1 MKVVKK
7 RTIVISHIFLILG
20 ALFMLYPLAFAFLG
34 QFVSI
39 EGFYEVGVLPVPQG
53 FSYLFSNLGLIFRR
67 TEIYVSILLTLPRFV
82 WYSFILIFTSVL
94 GGYAFAKVKFKF
106 KKAAFYIIMSS
117 MMIPGIALLVPQ
129 YLELMRFPLVGGND
143 ILGKGGS
150 GFRDNPALLFITGC
164 FSAYN
169 IFLVRQMLT
178 QMGNEYKEA
187 AEIDGAGF
195 FRIIFSIYMPMLT
208 PVIALMVVQTF
219 IGQWND
225 YLFPMIFL
233 SGARELWPIGVLSVK
248 IQSDY
253 LSPAGTG
260 GGLMNYPMVM
270 TMGVVMMI
278 PPIVAYICCQKYF
291 VQGLAVGGIKA

>member
-7 RTIVISHIFLILG
+7 RTIVVSHILLILG
-20 ALFMLYPLAFAFLG
+20 SLLMLYPLLFAFLG

-39 EGFYEVGVLPVPQG
+39 EGFYEVGFLPMPQG
-53 FSYLFSNLGLIFRR
+53 FKYLFSNLGLIFGR
-67 TEIYVSILLTLPRFV
+67 TEIYISILLTLARFV
-82 WYSFILIFTSVL
+82 WYSFILIVTSVL

-106 KKAAFYIIMSS
+106 KKVAFYIIMSS
-117 MMIPGIALLVPQ
+117 MMIPGIALLIPQ

-143 ILGKGGS
+143 IFGKGGS
-150 GFRDNPALLFITGC
+150 GFRDNAALLFITGC

-195 FRIIFSIYMPMLT
+195 FRIIFSIYMPMLM

-225 YLFPMIFL
+225 YLFPKIFL
-233 SGARELWPIGVLSVK
+233 SSSPDLWPIGLLSVQ

-260 GGLMNYPMVM
+260 GGLMNYPIVM

-291 VQGLAVGGIKA
+291 VQGLAVGGVKA

>member
-7 RTIVISHIFLILG
+7 RTIVISHILLILG
-20 ALFMLYPLAFAFLG
+20 SLVMLYPLLFAFLG
-34 QFVSI
+34 QFVSR

-53 FSYLFSNLGLIFRR
+53 FSHLFDNLGLILRR
-67 TEIYVSILLTLPRFV
+67 SEVYISILLTLARFV
-82 WYSFILIFTSVL
+82 WYSFILIVTSVL
-94 GGYAFAKVKFKF
+94 GGYAFAKVKFRF
-106 KKAAFYIIMSS
+106 KKVAFYVIMSS
-117 MMIPGIALLVPQ
+117 MMIPGIALIIPQ

-143 ILGKGGS
+143 ILGQGGS
-150 GFRDNPALLFITGC
+150 GLRDNAALLFITGC

-178 QMGNEYKEA
+178 QIGNEYKEA

-195 FRIIFSIYMPMLT
+195 FRIIFSIYMPMLK

-225 YLFPMIFL
+225 YLFPKIFL
-233 SGARELWPIGVLSVK
+233 SSEPDLWPIGFLSVQ

-253 LSPAGTG
+253 LTGSG
-260 GGLMNYPMVM
+260 GGLKNYPMVM
-270 TMGVVMMI
+270 TMGVLMMI
-278 PPIVAYICCQKYF
+278 PPVVAYICCQKYF
-291 VQGLAVGGIKA
+291 VQGLSVGGVKA

>member
-7 RTIVISHIFLILG
+7 RTIVFSHIFLILG
-20 ALFMLYPLAFAFLG
+20 AVLMLYPLVFAFLG

-39 EGFYEVGVLPVPQG
+39 EGFYEVGILPVPQG
-53 FSYLFSNLGLIFRR
+53 FKYFFSNLGLILRR
-67 TEIYVSILLTLPRFV
+67 TEIYISILLTLARFV
-82 WYSFILIFTSVL
+82 WYSFILIVTSVL
-94 GGYAFAKVKFKF
+94 AGYAFAKVKFKF

-117 MMIPGIALLVPQ
+117 MMIPGIALLIPQ

-143 ILGKGGS
+143 IFGKGGV
-150 GFRDNPALLFITGC
+150 GFRDNAALLFITGC

-195 FRIIFSIYMPMLT
+195 FRIIFSIYMPMLA

-225 YLFPMIFL
+225 YLFPMIFM
-233 SGARELWPIGVLSVK
+233 SSKPDLWPIGVLAVK

-253 LSPAGTG
+253 LSPSGTG
-260 GGLMNYPMVM
+260 GGLMNYPIVM
-270 TMGVVMMI
+270 TMDVVMMI
-278 PPIVAYICCQKYF
+278 PPIVTYICCQKYF
-291 VQGLAVGGIKA
+291 VQGLAVGGVKA